1 MKKKKRS
8 SAKGCL
14 FWLFLAAALAV
25 AAFAA
30 RKPIEAALEKLMG
43 GKSPTLPKVVIK
55 PLSDGEK
62 EEKGTPEGPP
72 ERDGAGGNAVTAPVD
87 RPPDPVAGTPP
98 QSPPEKPPVRKT
110 RLFFANVDPNG
121 KILLKGVIRAIPSSD
136 SPLRDTVQTL
146 LAGPNSQE
154 VNMGLLSMIPSGS
167 RLRGVTVRGDT
178 AFMDFSENFRF
189 NTLGREG
196 LDAQLKQVVFAA
208 TEYPTVKR
216 VQILIEGKKV
226 QYLGPEGIRIDSPL
240 TRQSFQ
246 E

>member
-1 MKKKKRS
+1 M
-8 SAKGCL
+8 
-14 FWLFLAAALAV
+14 
-25 AAFAA
+25 
-30 RKPIEAALEKLMG
+30 EKLMG
-43 GKSPTLPKVVIK
+43 GKNQTLPKVVIK

-62 EEKGTPEGPP
+62 EERGAPGGPS
-72 ERDGAGGNAVTAPVD
+72 EKDGSGKSGVTAPAD
-87 RPPDPVAGTPP
+87 RSPDPVAGTP
-98 QSPPEKPPVRKT
+98 QLQPEKPPVRKT

-136 SPLRDTVQTL
+136 SPLRDTIQVL

-167 RLRGVTVRGDT
+167 RLRGVSVRGDT
-178 AFMDFSENFRF
+178 AFVDFSENFRF

-226 QYLGPEGIRIDSPL
+226 QYLGPEGIRIDAPL